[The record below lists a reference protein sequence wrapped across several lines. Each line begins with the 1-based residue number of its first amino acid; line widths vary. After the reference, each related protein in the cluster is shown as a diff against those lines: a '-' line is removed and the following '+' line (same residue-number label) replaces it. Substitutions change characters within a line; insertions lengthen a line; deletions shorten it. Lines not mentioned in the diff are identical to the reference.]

1 MIKGDSSEYNFLA
14 RWTKELRPQD
24 FYLTVEIGVREGY
37 SSNII
42 MEMLKDRNHFHIGID
57 PYGDLLYKH
66 LDKQGV
72 VDAKGQMPFW
82 TDFKGKRLVNED
94 GTPKIPTYPN
104 SMKQNFFSEFKYHE
118 NFTLFQ
124 LEDTEYFNA
133 FGGGVPIYKNGKKK
147 IINTYDLIFFDG
159 PHTTEKVM
167 EETVFFGPRSRI
179 GTRFIFDDIHA
190 YDMSI
195 IAYCLETFGFKT
207 IEVGGKKICL
217 EKQT

>member
-14 RWTKELRPQD
+14 RWTKELKPKD
-24 FYLTVEIGVREGY
+24 FHLTVEIGVREGY

-72 VDAKGQMPFW
+72 IDEKGQTIFW
-82 TDFKGKRLVNED
+82 TDFEGKWLINKD

-104 SMKQNFFSEFKYHE
+104 SMKQNFFSDFKYHE

-133 FGGGVPIYKNGKKK
+133 FGGGVPIYKNGEKK
-147 IINTYDLIFFDG
+147 IINTYDLVFFDG

-167 EETVFFGPRSRI
+167 EEAVFFAQRSRI
-179 GTRFIFDDIHA
+179 GTRFIFDDSKA
-190 YDMSI
+190 YEMSI
-195 IAYCLETFGFKT
+195 IAYCLEQYGFKT
-207 IEVGGKKICL
+207 IEVGDKKTCL
-217 EKQT
+217 EKIK

>member
-1 MIKGDSSEYNFLA
+1 MIRGDSGDYNYLA
-14 RWTKELRPQD
+14 KWTKALKPQD
-24 FYLTVEIGVREGY
+24 FYLTLEIGVREGY

-42 MEMLKDRNHFHIGID
+42 MEMLKDKNHFHIGVD

-72 VDAKGQMPFW
+72 IDEKGQAIFW
-82 TDFKGKRLVNED
+82 TDFDGKRLVNPD

-104 SMKQNFFSEFKYHE
+104 SMKQNFFSNFKYHE

-133 FGGGVPIYKNGKKK
+133 FGGGVPIYKDGKKK
-147 IINTYDLIFFDG
+147 IINTYDLVFFDG
-159 PHTTEKVM
+159 PHTTPKVM
-167 EETVFFGPRSRI
+167 EEAIFFAPRSRI
-179 GTRFIFDDIHA
+179 GTRFIFDDVHA

-195 IAYCLETFGFKT
+195 IAMALTTYGFKT
-207 IEVGGKKICL
+207 IEVANKKICL
-217 EKQT
+217 EKIK